1 MKSTDVVIN
10 TIVLLRWFYFI
21 DIYLNNI
28 NCFLYSILY
37 NNKKDRKKSQIL
49 LIHRFMFNIYKST
62 FPAKNTQIWQN
73 NSLDPFFLYLIEPY
87 VLNTGFGSVHIRA
100 LG

>member
-21 DIYLNNI
+21 DIYLI
-28 NCFLYSILY
+28 NQLFSVF
-37 NNKKDRKKSQIL
+37 NFVQQQKRSKKSQIL